1 MQFIYNCFRYSVYL
15 AICLAVSVIL
25 ALSSAYLLINP
36 NLPDPE
42 ELKDVQFQIPLRIFS
57 SDGVLLGEFG
67 EKRRSPIDIEDVPAD
82 FINALL
88 AAEDSRFYEHQGVD
102 LKGLMRAVY
111 ELGAT
116 GKIQSGGS
124 TITMQVAKN
133 FFFSSEK
140 TFSRKFNE
148 ILLALKIE
156 RAFTKGEILEMY
168 VNKIFLGNRAYG
180 IEAAANI
187 YYGKSIS
194 ELSHAQLA
202 MLAGLPKAPSKFNPI
217 ANPARAITRRN
228 WILGRMNQLGTLS
241 DSDYTAATTAPVTA
255 ARQNLA
261 ENTITAP
268 YVAEMARHY
277 IVQQFGEDA
286 YTEGLSVYTTID
298 SQLQDTA
305 QQAIK
310 DGIYAYDKRHGYRK
324 PEYNF
329 DGKPIAITQS
339 SSNEKIER
347 KTLYPAQ
354 DWPRQLKKLPIRT
367 SHTLAAITKITNKA
381 ILCIDKNNQQI
392 QIDWPPEE
400 PVEVFKTPD
409 YKSPAIKRPAQVWRK
424 GDVIEIAQD
433 DKEKWY
439 ITQTPKA
446 QAALTSLN
454 PDNGAI
460 LALVGGQ
467 DFYVSKFNRAIQ
479 AKRQAGSNF
488 KPLIYAA
495 AMDSGLTA
503 ATIINDAPI
512 VFDDDKLENT
522 WRPENDGGRFY
533 GPTRIRAA
541 LYRSRNLVSIRLLQ
555 QTGIDKVMQF
565 IERFGIDKS
574 DLPRDL
580 SLSLGSYSLTP
591 LKMASIYAT
600 FANGGYQIEP
610 FLISHVLDHNQ
621 EELYRAKPKTVCH
634 EGCNKKPEKSDSQ
647 QLPQAKRVLDERIT
661 YILNSILQDV
671 ITRGTA
677 TRARVLKRND
687 IAGKTG
693 TTNGPLDAWFSGY
706 TPDIVTTTWV
716 GFDMNDTLGRREY
729 GGSAALP
736 IWIDYMKVAL
746 ENKPERQLTRPQGL
760 VSVLIDP
767 ETGERITPGQSGGIF
782 EIFREEHV
790 PELKQHAITNSI
802 DDAFIA
808 DELF

>member
-36 NLPDPE
+36 NLPDPDDLRE
-42 ELKDVQFQIPLRIFS
+42 VQFQIPLRIFS
-57 SDGVLLGEFG
+57 ADGVLLGEFG
-67 EKRRSPIDIEDVPAD
+67 EKRRSPVNIEEVPDA

-111 ELGAT
+111 ELAT
-116 GKIQSGGS
+116 TGRIQSGGS

-156 RAFTKGEILEMY
+156 RTFSKDEILEMY

-187 YYGKSIS
+187 YYGKSIT
-194 ELSHAQLA
+194 ELTHAQLA

-241 DSDYTAATTAPVTA
+241 QSDYELAAASPVTA
-255 ARQNLA
+255 AKQNLTVS
-261 ENTITAP
+261 TITAP

-277 IVQQFGEDA
+277 IVKQFGEDA
-286 YTEGLSVYTTID
+286 YTEGLSVYTTVD
-298 SQLQDTA
+298 SKLQDAA
-305 QQAIK
+305 QKAIK
-310 DGIYAYDKRHGYRK
+310 TGIYAYDDRHGYRK

-329 DGKPIAITQS
+329 DGKNRNPKDKPENTTS
-339 SSNEKIER
+339 
-347 KTLYPAQ
+347 YPLAE
-354 DWPRQLKKLPIRT
+354 WTKQLKRLPVKS
-367 SHTLAAITKITNKA
+367 SHTLAVITKITNKA
-381 ILCIDKNNQQI
+381 ILCIDKNNQEI
-392 QIDWPPEE
+392 QINWPPKKAIQI
-400 PVEVFKTPD
+400 FKTAD
-409 YKSPAIKRPAQVWRK
+409 YRSPEIKRPSQVWRK
-424 GDVIEIAQD
+424 GDVIEIKQD
-433 DKEKWY
+433 EEANWH

-454 PDNGAI
+454 PENGAI

-467 DFYVSKFNRAIQ
+467 DFFVSKFNRAIQ

-495 AMDSGLTA
+495 GLDSGLTA
-503 ATIINDAPI
+503 ASIINDAPI
-512 VFDDDKLENT
+512 VFDDDRLEKV
-522 WRPENDGGRFY
+522 WRPENDGGRFF

-555 QTGIDKVMQF
+555 QTGIDNVMQF

-600 FANGGYQIEP
+600 FANGGYQVEP

-621 EELYRAKPKTVCH
+621 EELYRAKPKTVCR
-634 EGCNKKPEKSDSQ
+634 EKCAQTSRTGENIE
-647 QLPQAKRVLDERIT
+647 LPKAKRILDARIT
-661 YILNSILQDV
+661 YILDSILQDV
-671 ITRGTA
+671 IKRGTA

-706 TPDIVTTTWV
+706 NPDIVTTTWV

-746 ENKPERQLTRPQGL
+746 EDKPERQLRRPQGL

-767 ETGERITPGQSGGIF
+767 ETGERIAPGQSGGIF
-782 EIFREEHV
+782 EIFREENV
-790 PELKQHAITNSI
+790 PELKHHAITNSV